1 MRPFRNYL
9 GTFKYVGKGL
19 KDAIKQ
25 FQKCLSC
32 QAIMRSTANSRVRIL
47 LILFAQ
53 VINTP
58 QDECF
63 YKFRVNFNIS
73 KYKISRLI
81 ITLKISSF
89 SRRITETNKMDDA
102 NIGKP

>member
-1 MRPFRNYL
+1 MRF
-9 GTFKYVGKGL
+9 TAKFK
-19 KDAIKQ
+19 
-25 FQKCLSC
+25 
-32 QAIMRSTANSRVRIL
+32 VRIL

-53 VINTP
+53 VINKP

-63 YKFRVNFNIS
+63 YKFRVNFNVS

-81 ITLKISSF
+81 VSLETSSF

>member
-1 MRPFRNYL
+1 
-9 GTFKYVGKGL
+9 
-19 KDAIKQ
+19 
-25 FQKCLSC
+25 
-32 QAIMRSTANSRVRIL
+32 MRSTANSRVRIL

-53 VINTP
+53 VMNTP

-102 NIGKP
+102 NIGKPWIDAHFRGPKVTKLASYIRLEFNID